1 MTDRSGGTDD
11 TDSIIYIAHVKE
23 CLEQAK
29 KKCLALG
36 LKPTS
41 RLIVVSIARQL
52 LGFYQDGVLTKSYV
66 VSTSLR
72 PPSNVKDSLGTPR
85 GLHEIGEKIGADAA
99 PGIVFKGRVS
109 LGKHFSELDEE
120 LQSKN
125 LCTTRILWLSGLE
138 PGVNSGG
145 NVDSRTRYIYI
156 HGTNHE
162 DRLGTPASSGCV
174 QMNNLEIIGLFE
186 QVRTHDQVWI
196 ED

>member
-1 MTDRSGGTDD
+1 M
-11 TDSIIYIAHVKE
+11 KE
-23 CLEQAK
+23 CLELVNQ
-29 KKCLALG
+29 KCLALG

-41 RLIVVSIARQL
+41 RLIAVSIARQL
-52 LGFYQDGVLTKSYV
+52 LGFYQDGILTKSYV

-85 GLHEIGEKIGADAA
+85 GLHEIAEKLGADAA

-109 LGKHFSELDEE
+109 LGKHFSELDDE
-120 LQSKN
+120 LQNKN
-125 LCTTRILWLSGLE
+125 LITTRILWLRGLE
-138 PGVNSGG
+138 PKVNAGG
-145 NVDSRTRYIYI
+145 NVDTYARYIYI

-174 QMNNLEIIGLFE
+174 QMNNLEIIELFE

-196 ED
+196 E